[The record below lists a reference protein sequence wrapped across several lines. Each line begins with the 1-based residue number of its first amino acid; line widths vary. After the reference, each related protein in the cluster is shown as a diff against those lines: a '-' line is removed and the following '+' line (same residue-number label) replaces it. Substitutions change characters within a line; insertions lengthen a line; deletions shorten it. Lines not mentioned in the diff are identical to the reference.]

1 MAIFNSYVKLPE
13 GTNLIR
19 VPAGHQTQHLPEY
32 SGEYASCTLMSPPV
46 IQDKKNITVKN
57 SKLTSSAIYKV
68 NQNESQWLKWCT
80 CQTIYPT

>member
-46 IQDKKNITVKN
+46 IQDKKNISEEFQAHEQCHLQSE
-57 SKLTSSAIYKV
+57 SKRVTMA
-68 NQNESQWLKWCT
+68 
-80 CQTIYPT
+80 